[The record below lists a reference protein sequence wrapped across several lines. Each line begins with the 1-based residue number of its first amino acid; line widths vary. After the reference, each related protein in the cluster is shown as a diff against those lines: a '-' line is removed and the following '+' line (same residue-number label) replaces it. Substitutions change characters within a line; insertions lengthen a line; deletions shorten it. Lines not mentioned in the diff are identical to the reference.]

1 MPETVHDCSYS
12 VPKEHD
18 AAFTGKCKEFAAYF
32 MQSVAL
38 TQAELKD
45 LRMQAQQLTPFS
57 VASEIARLFT
67 SSQHLFTNKVSFYA
81 APNLGMPEAMAR
93 IYYLNLA
100 KEGVCLRRHSELLEP
115 GIFANISLDALK
127 KAAVSLYWSA
137 RTIINQ

>member
-18 AAFTGKCKEFAAYF
+18 AAFTAKCKVFAAFF

-45 LRMQAQQLTPFS
+45 LRMQAQQLTQFS

-67 SSQHLFTNKVSFYA
+67 SSQHLFTNKISFYA
-81 APNLGMPEAMAR
+81 TPNLGMPEAIAR
-93 IYYLNLA
+93 IYYLNLV
-100 KEGVCLRRHSELLEP
+100 KQGVCLRRYSEMLEP
-115 GIFANISLDALK
+115 GIFVNISLDALK
-127 KAAVSLYWSA
+127 KTAVSLYSSV